1 MSVYFWWLQY
11 KDSIFC
17 KDGVVVSVYFWWLQ
31 YKDSIFC
38 KDGVVVSVL
47 TGLWWCVCR
56 VNDLLLKVNN
66 LDTTNTERRHAEQA
80 LRKHSRALTLVRTE
94 F

>member
-1 MSVYFWWLQY
+1 M
-11 KDSIFC
+11 
-17 KDGVVVSVYFWWLQ
+17 
-31 YKDSIFC
+31 
-38 KDGVVVSVL
+38 SVL

-94 F
+94 FLTTFSWGSGHLFVSNETLVSFSSWTL